1 MPWAAPHP
9 QPQLIRNFI
18 IVEKGMVS
26 AERISEYSHDID
38 NETIHVPG
46 HVPPSGWPAL
56 GVLEFQDVVMT
67 YRDDLPPALRGV
79 SFKTAPSE
87 KLGVVGR
94 TGAGKSSLA
103 VAIWRMTEISQGHI
117 LLDGEDTRKMGTCD
131 LRRRLSII
139 PQDPVIFSGTV
150 RSNVDPLEMY
160 TDKEVWEAL
169 ERVQFTSFLGGGV
182 GSGGHDAGNRGLGML
197 IQSGGLNLSTGQRQL
212 LCLARALVRS
222 SKLILI
228 DEATA
233 SVDMTTDALIQKS
246 IKDCFGYATV
256 LTIAH
261 RIATVMECDRVL
273 VMSEGKV
280 AEMGVPTELKA
291 DRTSLFHAMTS
302 H

>member
-1 MPWAAPHP
+1 
-9 QPQLIRNFI
+9 
-18 IVEKGMVS
+18 MVS
-26 AERISEYSHDID
+26 AERINEYSHDIE
-38 NETIHVPG
+38 NETTNVPDY
-46 HVPPSGWPAL
+46 VPPAGWPSL
-56 GVLEFQDVVMT
+56 GVLEFKDVVMA
-67 YRDDLPPALRGV
+67 YRVDLPPALRGV
-79 SFKTAPSE
+79 SFTTAPSE

-103 VAIWRMTEISQGHI
+103 VAIWRMTEISQGRI
-117 LLDGEDTRKMGTCD
+117 MLDGQDISKMGTRD
-131 LRRRLSII
+131 LRERLSII

-160 TDKEVWEAL
+160 TDQEVWEAL
-169 ERVQFTSFLGGGV
+169 ERVQFTSFLAGGEDGGGK
-182 GSGGHDAGNRGLGML
+182 DAGDRGLGML

-273 VMSEGKV
+273 VMSQGKV
-280 AEMGVPTELKA
+280 AEIGVPTELKS
-291 DRTSLFHAMTS
+291 DRSSLFHAMTS